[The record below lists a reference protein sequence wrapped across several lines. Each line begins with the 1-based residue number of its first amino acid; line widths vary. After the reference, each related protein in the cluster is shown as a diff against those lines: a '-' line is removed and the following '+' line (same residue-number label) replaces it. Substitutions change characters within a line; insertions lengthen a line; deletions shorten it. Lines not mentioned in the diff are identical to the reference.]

1 MNAIEPHDSAG
12 TIESLIHTLES
23 LQDGERAEI
32 MLIAI
37 GRTAVPYLSQF
48 LLHSPPR
55 TIAEPRLRA
64 VRALGALGACSN
76 LVAYFQEGEL
86 ASDAQVL
93 FAEDAVRSAVAN
105 ELLQWRTDETY
116 EVLLHAAERRA
127 TEGLLLALGEFRRP
141 ESVALLFHS
150 LEDDLCRDEAMAALR
165 KVPEQAREYAIQ
177 SLKDLTNVQ
186 LRGGNAQWRCRATM
200 KLLREFGVLLHDWR
214 RIHAFLFEEDA
225 EIVLNAAQIGL
236 SVAPG
241 SEHQAIVQALLR
253 VADRFNC
260 VQEADATDLLW
271 ANGPIARR
279 IVSSIRQ
286 DRLNHGE
293 EPRWSHPSW
302 RVLQHVL
309 DGDNKGNH
317 YGAT

>member
-1 MNAIEPHDSAG
+1 MNAIEPNDSAG

-37 GRTAVPYLSQF
+37 GQPAVPYLSQF

-55 TIAEPRLRA
+55 TIADPRRRA
-64 VRALGALGACSN
+64 VRALGALGAYST

-105 ELLQWRTDETY
+105 ELLRWRTDETY
-116 EVLLHAAERRA
+116 DVLLHAAERRA

-141 ESVALLFHS
+141 ESMALLFHS
-150 LEDDLCRDEAMAALR
+150 LEDDLCRDEAMEALR
-165 KVPEQAREYAIQ
+165 KIPEQAREYAIQ
-177 SLKDLTNVQ
+177 SLKDLANVQ
-186 LRGGNAQWRCRATM
+186 LRGGNARWRCRATI
-200 KLLREFGVLLHDWR
+200 KLLREFGVSLHDWR
-214 RIHAFLFEEDA
+214 KIHAFLFEEDP

-236 SVAPG
+236 RVALS
-241 SEHQAIVQALLR
+241 SEHPAIIQSLLR

-260 VQEADATDLLW
+260 VQEEDATNLLV
-271 ANGPIARR
+271 ANGAFARW

-286 DRLNHGE
+286 DRLHHGE
-293 EPRWSHPSW
+293 KPRWSQPSW
-302 RVLQHVL
+302 RVLQYVL

-317 YGAT
+317 YGTA